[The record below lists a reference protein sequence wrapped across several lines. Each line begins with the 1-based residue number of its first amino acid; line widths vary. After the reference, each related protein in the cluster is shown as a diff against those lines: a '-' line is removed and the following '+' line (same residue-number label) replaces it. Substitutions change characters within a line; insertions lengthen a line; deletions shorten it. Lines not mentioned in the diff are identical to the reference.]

1 MTSYIMYL
9 FWDIMTFKY
18 YGSNKSTELET
29 GKTHLCVVYVVEYI
43 QQEYLQI

>member
-1 MTSYIMYL
+1 MTSYIYVFIL
-9 FWDIMTFKY
+9 KYHDLY

-43 QQEYLQI
+43 QQDYLQI